1 MAERGPKRDDMGVDW
16 DAEALRA
23 AAVPFPYTSGSFF
36 EYFRDLIKPHDK
48 VLDLGC
54 NIASWIWAWRD
65 VELTIEYHGLDWSE
79 VALKIANERY
89 GPGGLETLPSSLARY
104 PQSRVGL
111 VPATFHLCDARELDF
126 TDFFDIVFTHTFY
139 QHTNLETKQMV
150 LPRVYKALKPGG
162 LHIIQ
167 ENTTYESNGTWFT
180 EGWIKFFQGFGFKLE
195 RVKDF
200 HDGGSGFVFRR
211 PY

>member
-1 MAERGPKRDDMGVDW
+1 MAERGPKHDDMGVDW

-23 AAVPFPYTSGSFF
+23 AAAPFPYTQGIFF
-36 EYFRDLIKPHDK
+36 DYFKDLVKPHDK
-48 VLDLGC
+48 LLDLGC

-65 VELTIEYHGLDWSE
+65 IEPTIEYHGLDWSE

-89 GPGGLETLPSSLARY
+89 GPGGSH
-104 PQSRVGL
+104 VGL
-111 VPATFHLCDARELDF
+111 VPATFHRSDAREMDF
-126 TDFFDIVFTHTFY
+126 TEVFDIVFTHTFY
-139 QHTNLETKQMV
+139 QHTNLETKHLV
-150 LPRVYKALKPGG
+150 VPRAFRALKPGG

-167 ENTTYESNGTWFT
+167 ENTSYDSEGTWLT
-180 EGWIKFFQGFGFKLE
+180 EGWIKFFEDFGFKLE

-211 PY
+211 N